1 VEQEAL
7 ELHRQ
12 LQVQALPMREVVV
25 VDWKV
30 RERKALA
37 VRGAVVLAI
46 MVLAQTAQVEL
57 PTLAVVVAVL
67 EKELA
72 VHRLLLETAVLV

>member
-1 VEQEAL
+1 
-7 ELHRQ
+7 
-12 LQVQALPMREVVV
+12 MREVVV